1 MRTILQNHDMLD
13 GGPMEFQVRYNANAA
28 LEYLNKQEGGQE
40 YELVEP
46 GPVYGATISR
56 GPILHFNFLA
66 KLKDRPDAQVETF
79 FAQLRMYTGLV
90 IDLCVS
96 LGPSEALPHWGNADV
111 TGCRYC
117 GRLVHHPREK
127 CEKLLWGVMGED
139 TYWLYDINIL
149 WRLEEPEKGFLKVY
163 LRPSQLDLDYYLMS
177 SFDGKVEWDFLSNAL
192 ERWISRALCR

>member
-1 MRTILQNHDMLD
+1 MSKERDNLQILPTTDDPRLD

-139 TYWLYDINIL
+139 TYWLYELPGRVIKL
-149 WRLEEPEKGFLKVY
+149 PVPRAKTCVRAMMP
-163 LRPSQLDLDYYLMS
+163 
-177 SFDGKVEWDFLSNAL
+177 AL
-192 ERWISRALCR
+192 